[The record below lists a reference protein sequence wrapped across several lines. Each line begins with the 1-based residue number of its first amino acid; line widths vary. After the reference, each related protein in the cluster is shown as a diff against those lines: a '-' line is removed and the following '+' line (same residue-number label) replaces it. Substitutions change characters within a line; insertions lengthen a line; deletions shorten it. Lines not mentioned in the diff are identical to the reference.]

1 MKKKILVIA
10 GPTASGKTALGV
22 EMAKRLGGEVISA
35 DSMQIYKGMDIATA
49 KPTEIEMDGIPHH
62 LIDFVER
69 TDNYSVAQYVADAS
83 DKAEEIIARGKM
95 PVVVGGTG
103 LYISSFMNNI
113 VFAEIRSDDSLR
125 EKLRNDANEY
135 GNEYLWEKLRQCDPQ
150 TASELHAND
159 LTRVIRAIE
168 VFEITGKTMSEL
180 KKESTAVESPYDF
193 IFTGITYS
201 DRQILYDRI
210 NRRVD
215 VMMEKGLLDEA
226 YDIYLKRNSE
236 KTAHQAIG
244 CKELAP
250 YFEGISS
257 LETCLEKIKQETRR
271 YAKRQ
276 LTWFR
281 HQDEITWITAEK
293 YDDLNFFIKKCEN
306 IVAKNQLI

>member
-10 GPTASGKTALGV
+10 GPTASGKTALGAA
-22 EMAKRLGGEVISA
+22 MAKILGGEVISA

-49 KPTEIEMDGIPHH
+49 KPTPSEMDGIPHH

-69 TDNYSVAQYVADAS
+69 TENYSVAQYVEDAS
-83 DKAEEIIARGKM
+83 KKAEEIFERGRL
-95 PVVVGGTG
+95 PIVVGGTG

-113 VFAEIRSDDSLR
+113 VFAEIKSDDSLR
-125 EKLRNDANEY
+125 KKLRDEAAEN
-135 GNEYLWEKLRQCDPQ
+135 GNEYLLNRLRMCDPE
-150 TASELHAND
+150 TASELHQND
-159 LTRVIRAIE
+159 LSRVVRALE
-168 VFEITGKTMSEL
+168 VFELTGKTMSEL
-180 KKESTAVESPYDF
+180 KKESMTAESPYDF

-215 VMMEKGLLDEA
+215 IMMEKGLLEEA
-226 YDIYLKRNSE
+226 HDIFLQRDTVG
-236 KTAHQAIG
+236 TAHQAIG

-250 YFEGISS
+250 YFEGVSS
-257 LETCLEKIKQETRR
+257 LEECLEKIKQETRR

-281 HQDEITWITAEK
+281 HRDGISWITAEK
-293 YDDLNFFIKKCEN
+293 NDDLNFFIKKCEN
-306 IVAKNQLI
+306 IVAKN

>member
-10 GPTASGKTALGV
+10 GPTASGKTALGAA
-22 EMAKRLGGEVISA
+22 MAKILGGEVISA

-49 KPTEIEMDGIPHH
+49 KPTASEMDGIPHH

-69 TDNYSVAQYVADAS
+69 SEEYSVARYVEDAS
-83 DKAEEIIARGKM
+83 EKAEEIFQRGKL
-95 PVVVGGTG
+95 PVIVGGTG

-113 VFAEIRSDDSLR
+113 TFAETRSDDALRKRLR
-125 EKLRNDANEY
+125 EEAEEN
-135 GNEYLWEKLRQCDPQ
+135 GNEYLLNKLRLCDPE

-159 LTRVIRAIE
+159 LSRVVRALE
-168 VFEITGKTMSEL
+168 VFELTGRKISDL
-180 KKESTAVESPYDF
+180 KKESKVSDSPYDF

-215 VMMEKGLLDEA
+215 IMMEKGLLEEA
-226 YDIYLKRNSE
+226 HDVFLQRDKY

-250 YFEGISS
+250 YFEGTSS
-257 LETCLEKIKQETRR
+257 LDECLEKIKQETRR

-281 HQDEITWITAEK
+281 HQEGITWITAEK
-293 YDDLNFFIKKCEN
+293 NDDLNFFIKKCEN

>member
-10 GPTASGKTALGV
+10 GPTASGKTALGAA
-22 EMAKRLGGEVISA
+22 MAKKLDGEVISA

-49 KPTEIEMDGIPHH
+49 KPTPSEMDGIPHH

-69 TDNYSVAQYVADAS
+69 TENYSVAQYVEDAS
-83 DKAEEIIARGKM
+83 KKAEEIIARGKM
-95 PVVVGGTG
+95 PIVVGGTG

-113 VFAEIRSDDSLR
+113 VFAEIKSDETLR
-125 EKLRNDANEY
+125 KKLRDEAAEK
-135 GNEYLWEKLRQCDPQ
+135 GNEYLLNRLRLCDPV
-150 TASELHAND
+150 TAAELHEND
-159 LTRVIRAIE
+159 LSRVVRALE
-168 VFEITGKTMSEL
+168 VFELTGKTMSEL
-180 KKESTAVESPYDF
+180 KKESRALKSPYDF

-201 DRQILYDRI
+201 DRQTLYDRI

-215 VMMEKGLLDEA
+215 IMMEKGLLDEA
-226 YDIYLKRNSE
+226 HEIFLQRDTV

-250 YFEGISS
+250 YFDGVSTLDE
-257 LETCLEKIKQETRR
+257 CLEKIKQETRR

-281 HQDEITWITAEK
+281 HQDGISWITAEK
-293 YDDLNFFIKKCEN
+293 NDDLNFFIKKCEN